1 MAWKARQPE
10 IDYSAADALS
20 ELTTLLLAM
29 AMQEKAAIG
38 GREFEKEMLTTRLKA
53 EESLA
58 EKRMELNLLSEEFI
72 SKRQRLATLEDEF
85 VAEGFKLPEH
95 HKTSGFPLLKDI
107 TKEGYQAGLED
118 TFQRIED
125 INKERAVI
133 QAGRDFAAA
142 QETIHGGIR
151 KAGEEE
157 AWKDFMLEGNI
168 EFDPLKP
175 EGQQFTG
182 TEEMAAWLNELS
194 PAQKKELKS
203 ENYRRAFL
211 KGRRTLE
218 EAQAAAA
225 TGLSLE
231 VNRTTMAL
239 NVLNSEKATME
250 IREGNYDAGMK
261 RFDRAEKDLEDMIF
275 EAGKG
280 VLSRLNMVTADGKY
294 SINYLQ
300 MLEDPDEYTE
310 IMEDFMEA
318 NPEVAEEILA
328 IKDNFILSS
337 TMGTDW
343 TESVVRAQARA
354 YEDFLE
360 ARQMEMSL
368 GEGDH
373 ALGKER
379 IDKLP
384 VSDKTKS
391 RYTYLTKRIEQFKRA
406 GMYGSGINAVETE
419 TILVNSYEVIKAKDK
434 LSEDRLGADAEYL
447 SLIANKGYPIELDD
461 FAPVYYEGMTSAD
474 QEELLKSLALLKSIK
489 DTDGADPT
497 DASLLV
503 KSLTEKVGVLKSLGF
518 TRFEEYEN
526 LVKELQ
532 SVTFD
537 YNRLANQARINEATE
552 NLDRMLDE
560 AAKNTGIDKD
570 LLVKQWQLNALKKI
584 PWGPERRTSAG
595 RMY

>member
-72 SKRQRLATLEDEF
+72 SHRQRLATLEDEF

-384 VSDKTKS
+384 LSDKTKS

-570 LLVKQWQLNALKKI
+570 LLVKQWQLNALKQI

>member
-72 SKRQRLATLEDEF
+72 SHRQRLATVEDGF

-384 VSDKTKS
+384 LSDKTKS

-570 LLVKQWQLNALKKI
+570 LLVKQWQLNALKQI
-584 PWGPERRTSAG
+584 PWRPERRTSAG

>member
-1 MAWKARQPE
+1 
-10 IDYSAADALS
+10 
-20 ELTTLLLAM
+20 
-29 AMQEKAAIG
+29 
-38 GREFEKEMLTTRLKA
+38 
-53 EESLA
+53 
-58 EKRMELNLLSEEFI
+58 
-72 SKRQRLATLEDEF
+72 
-85 VAEGFKLPEH
+85 
-95 HKTSGFPLLKDI
+95 
-107 TKEGYQAGLED
+107 
-118 TFQRIED
+118 
-125 INKERAVI
+125 
-133 QAGRDFAAA
+133 
-142 QETIHGGIR
+142 
-151 KAGEEE
+151 
-157 AWKDFMLEGNI
+157 
-168 EFDPLKP
+168 
-175 EGQQFTG
+175 
-182 TEEMAAWLNELS
+182 
-194 PAQKKELKS
+194 
-203 ENYRRAFL
+203 
-211 KGRRTLE
+211 
-218 EAQAAAA
+218 
-225 TGLSLE
+225 
-231 VNRTTMAL
+231 
-239 NVLNSEKATME
+239 
-250 IREGNYDAGMK
+250 
-261 RFDRAEKDLEDMIF
+261 
-275 EAGKG
+275 
-280 VLSRLNMVTADGKY
+280 
-294 SINYLQ
+294 
-300 MLEDPDEYTE
+300 
-310 IMEDFMEA
+310 
-318 NPEVAEEILA
+318 
-328 IKDNFILSS
+328 
-337 TMGTDW
+337 MGTDW

-384 VSDKTKS
+384 LSDKTKS

-570 LLVKQWQLNALKKI
+570 LLVKQWQLNALKQI

>member
-72 SKRQRLATLEDEF
+72 SHRQRLATLEDEF

-328 IKDNFILSS
+328 IKDNFINSS
-337 TMGTDW
+337 KMGTDW

-384 VSDKTKS
+384 LSDKTKS

-560 AAKNTGIDKD
+560 AAKTTGIDKD

>member
-1 MAWKARQPE
+1 MAIRRPE
-10 IDYSAADALS
+10 IDYTASTALS
-20 ELTTLLLAM
+20 ELTTLFLTM

-72 SKRQRLATLEDEF
+72 SHRQRLATLEDEF

-211 KGRRTLE
+211 EGRRTLE

-384 VSDKTKS
+384 LSDKTKS

-560 AAKNTGIDKD
+560 AAKTTGIDKD

>member
-1 MAWKARQPE
+1 MAIRRPE
-10 IDYSAADALS
+10 IDYTASTALS
-20 ELTTLLLAM
+20 ELTTLFLTM

-72 SKRQRLATLEDEF
+72 SHRQRLATLEDEF

-211 KGRRTLE
+211 EGRRTLE

-328 IKDNFILSS
+328 IKDNFINSS
-337 TMGTDW
+337 RMGTDW

-384 VSDKTKS
+384 LSDKTKS

-560 AAKNTGIDKD
+560 AAKTTGIDKD
-570 LLVKQWQLNALKKI
+570 LLVKQWQLNALKQI

>member
-1 MAWKARQPE
+1 MAIRRPE
-10 IDYSAADALS
+10 IDYTASTALS
-20 ELTTLLLAM
+20 ELTTLFLTM

-72 SKRQRLATLEDEF
+72 SHRQRLATLEDEF

-328 IKDNFILSS
+328 IKDNFINSS
-337 TMGTDW
+337 KMGTDW

-384 VSDKTKS
+384 LSDKTKS

-570 LLVKQWQLNALKKI
+570 LLVKQWQLNALKQI

>member
-72 SKRQRLATLEDEF
+72 SQRQRLATLEDEF

-384 VSDKTKS
+384 LSDKTKS

-570 LLVKQWQLNALKKI
+570 LLVKQWQLNALKQI

-595 RMY
+595 RMN

>member
-72 SKRQRLATLEDEF
+72 SHRQRLATLEDEF

-384 VSDKTKS
+384 LSDKTKS

-560 AAKNTGIDKD
+560 AAKTTGIDKD
-570 LLVKQWQLNALKKI
+570 LLVKQWQLNALKQI

>member
-72 SKRQRLATLEDEF
+72 SHRQRLATLEDEF

-211 KGRRTLE
+211 EGRRTLE

-384 VSDKTKS
+384 LSDKTKS

-570 LLVKQWQLNALKKI
+570 LLVKQWQLNALKQI
-584 PWGPERRTSAG
+584 PWRPERRTSAG
-595 RMY
+595 RMN

>member
-1 MAWKARQPE
+1 MAIRRPE
-10 IDYSAADALS
+10 IDYTASTALS
-20 ELTTLLLAM
+20 ELTTLFLTM
-29 AMQEKAAIG
+29 AMHEKAAIG

-72 SKRQRLATLEDEF
+72 SHRQRLATLEDEF

-328 IKDNFILSS
+328 IKDNFINSS
-337 TMGTDW
+337 KMGTDW

-384 VSDKTKS
+384 LSDKTKS

-570 LLVKQWQLNALKKI
+570 LLVKQWQLNALKQI

>member
-72 SKRQRLATLEDEF
+72 SQRQRLATLEDEF

-211 KGRRTLE
+211 EGRRTLE

-328 IKDNFILSS
+328 IKDNFINSS
-337 TMGTDW
+337 RMGTDW

-384 VSDKTKS
+384 LSDKTKS

-560 AAKNTGIDKD
+560 AAKTTGIDKD
-570 LLVKQWQLNALKKI
+570 LLVKQWQLNALKQI
-584 PWGPERRTSAG
+584 PWRPERRTSAG

>member
-72 SKRQRLATLEDEF
+72 SHRQRLATLEDEF

-142 QETIHGGIR
+142 QETIYGGIR

-328 IKDNFILSS
+328 IKDNFINSS
-337 TMGTDW
+337 KMGTDW

-384 VSDKTKS
+384 LSDKTKS

-570 LLVKQWQLNALKKI
+570 LLVKQWQLNALKQI

>member
-72 SKRQRLATLEDEF
+72 SHRQRLATLEDEF

-328 IKDNFILSS
+328 IKDNFINSS
-337 TMGTDW
+337 KMGTDW

-384 VSDKTKS
+384 LSDKTKS